1 MYKTNK
7 IKTIMTFF
15 IFALF
20 TAIAT
25 QINAQNQVDVIL
37 FSPPETIEKGPR
49 IGPGGGSS
57 GWTVTGAGGGYF
69 MPLGEIGAMLDSNY
83 CGKICAY
90 NNNIAE
96 KAIGIGIE
104 LTYADLKDKENNGGI
119 RYLPLIG
126 YVTLTYSIFGMLEVQ
141 IKTGAGVTA
150 MWAEIDNGIETD
162 KKSTTDFTWSLGT
175 AILKTLYDHYLVGMD
190 FQYYYIFE
198 KNAQTAQSVNF
209 ITGYRF

>member
-7 IKTIMTFF
+7 LIITFF
-15 IFALF
+15 IFILL
-20 TAIAT
+20 TLITT
-25 QINAQNQVDVIL
+25 QTNAQNQADVIL
-37 FSPPETIEKGPR
+37 FSPPEKKHTSVFGKVDSGP
-49 IGPGGGSS
+49 S
-57 GWTVTGAGGGYF
+57 GWTVTGIGGGYF
-69 MPLGEIGAMLDSNY
+69 IPLGDIGAMLDSNY
-83 CGKICAY
+83 CGKISAY

-96 KAIGIGIE
+96 KAIGIGVE

-126 YVTLTYSIFGMLEVQ
+126 YVTLTYSIFGMLEFQ

-162 KKSTTDFTWSLGT
+162 KKSTTDFTFSIGT
-175 AILKTLYDHYLVGMD
+175 AFLKTLYDHYLVGMD